1 MPPPPIPG
9 NDQITPL
16 RRMAQLVEEGKAQ
29 RNCVATYG
37 RRVARREAYVYRVMG
52 PERATL
58 AIAPDSDG
66 KWRAEQIALK
76 RNKGVSKK
84 TRLAVAQWLNSHPR
98 STKFMPVG

>member
-1 MPPPPIPG
+1 
-9 NDQITPL
+9 
-16 RRMAQLVEEGKAQ
+16 MAQLVEEGKAQ